1 MKNIRKK
8 IYDNKQW
15 ILSIVIGRFQ
25 SLLFKVLFKK
35 IPKKQHGR
43 CITCEANQICHKS
56 QYRCKCTMEE
66 QYILRDFRNAL

>member
-1 MKNIRKK
+1 MKTK
-8 IYDNKQW
+8 ISILQQFKQW

-35 IPKKQHGR
+35 IPKKQYGR